1 MARLGGVMDK
11 LIETKHQI
19 LTAAAVFTAAVVV
32 LTLVEN
38 TASSQNL
45 RLLGTGTGFA
55 ISADGL
61 IVTNN
66 HVVAFKA
73 KNMDGA
79 VLHGQCRALQ
89 IRGNAYNG
97 RAKIVARDRI
107 NDIALIRLVSNKDPA
122 SVSEP
127 SVVLKPENQNSGS
140 LSQLLDSRRNQP
152 QHFSANTGSV
162 AMVEDGRSYVRL
174 FTGKLRPG
182 SRLSLIGFPL
192 GESVSSQLKITTGS
206 VVATMGWANNTSQFQ
221 LDASAYQ
228 GNSGGPILNASGDLI
243 GILSAGIPGK
253 SGFSFAVKAA
263 TLSRFLVSHGIKYHA
278 AVSEQKMDAADI
290 YEQAKH
296 YTVFIRCFI

>member
-1 MARLGGVMDK
+1 MLRDVVFRL
-11 LIETKHQI
+11 
-19 LTAAAVFTAAVVV
+19 AV
-32 LTLVEN
+32 LQSLN
-38 TASSQNL
+38 
-45 RLLGTGTGFA
+45 
-55 ISADGL
+55 I
-61 IVTNN
+61 NN

-73 KNMDGA
+73 KNKNGA
-79 VLHGQCRALQ
+79 VVRGQCRAIQ
-89 IRGNAYNG
+89 IRGSAHNG

-107 NDIALIRLVSNKDPA
+107 NDIALIRLVSNTAPV
-122 SVSEP
+122 SVSEQ
-127 SVVLKPENQNSGS
+127 SAVLNPENQNSGS
-140 LSQLLDSRRNQP
+140 LSQVLDSRGNHP
-152 QHFSANTGSV
+152 QLLSANTGSV
-162 AMVEDGRSYVRL
+162 AMEEDGRSYVRI

-182 SRLSLIGFPL
+182 SRLSVIGFPL

-206 VVATMGWANNTSQFQ
+206 LVATVGWANNTSQFQ

-290 YEQAKH
+290 YEQAKR

>member
-1 MARLGGVMDK
+1 VVPKKIGAGDQTWNV
-11 LIETKHQI
+11 
-19 LTAAAVFTAAVVV
+19 AAVLPVALAALAIIATTA
-32 LTLVEN
+32 
-38 TASSQNL
+38 TAQKL
-45 RLLGTGTGFA
+45 RPFGSGTGFA

-61 IVTNN
+61 FVTNN
-66 HVVAFKA
+66 HVVAIKA
-73 KNMDGA
+73 RNKDGA
-79 VLHGQCRALQ
+79 VVRGQCRALQ

-107 NDIALIRLVSNKDPA
+107 NDIALIRLVSNTAPA
-122 SVSEP
+122 SVSGP
-127 SVVLKPENQNSGS
+127 SVVLHPENQNSSS

-152 QHFSANTGSV
+152 QQFSANTSSV